1 MPAAS
6 ITNKVLYADLR
17 RQGDPVHE
25 PAMLFDSAAAAR
37 GTSAVEG
44 KGGKAVWHDDWA
56 VRQSCKRAK
65 EIGLSAKRNFTSRK
79 S

>member
-25 PAMLFDSAAAAR
+25 PVMLFDSAAAAR
-37 GTSAVEG
+37 GTSAIEG
-44 KGGKAVWHDDWA
+44 KGGEAVWHDDWA

-65 EIGLSAKRNFTSRK
+65 EIGSAKRNFTSRK